1 MISAIFERNCCRAN
15 GIDGYYLLLQSVP
28 EIVLRFFGKMSF
40 ESVNDILG
48 VLEKQAKWQEQPF
61 QRLLQIWPEVV
72 GVVVDAHTRPLLI
85 QRDVLRVATSSAA
98 WAQNL
103 TFKRQTLLVKLN
115 EKLPTPLVDIR
126 FSTAGWQTSPE
137 EKKPQP
143 TVIQSEHPS
152 YVGDLST
159 SNQVFKPNITN
170 PKAAF
175 GHWSRLI
182 QERSHSLP
190 LCPQCQCPTPPG
202 ELQRWNVCSLCAAK
216 QL

>member
-1 MISAIFERNCCRAN
+1 
-15 GIDGYYLLLQSVP
+15 
-28 EIVLRFFGKMSF
+28 MSF

-72 GVVVDAHTRPLLI
+72 GVAVGAHTRPLSI

-103 TFKRQTLLVKLN
+103 TFKRQTLIVKLN
-115 EKLPTPLVDIR
+115 EKLPTSLVDIR
-126 FSTAGWQTSPE
+126 FSTAGWQSSPE
-137 EKKPQP
+137 EKKSQP
-143 TVIQSEHPS
+143 TVLPSEHPS

-159 SNQVFKPNITN
+159 SKSVLIPNTMN

-175 GHWSRLI
+175 GHWSKVI

-190 LCPQCQCPTPPG
+190 LCPQCQSPTPPG
-202 ELQRWNVCSLCAAK
+202 ELQRWDVCSFCAAK